1 MMSTAWLTPNDIA
14 EMLQISYEKALDFIK
29 YSGVK
34 FTKIGRQYR
43 VFESSLNAF
52 LAKNTYIDLNH

>member
-1 MMSTAWLTPNDIA
+1 MTIWLTPNDVA
-14 EMLQISYEKALDFIK
+14 RMLQISYEKALDFIK

-43 VFESSLNAF
+43 VAESSLNSF
-52 LAKNTYIDLNH
+52 LTKNTYIDFEV

>member
-52 LAKNTYIDLNH
+52 LAKNTYIDLNL

>member
-52 LAKNTYIDLNH
+52 LAKNTYLDLNH

>member
-1 MMSTAWLTPNDIA
+1 MTAWLTPNDIA
-14 EMLQISYEKALDFIK
+14 EVLQISYEKALDFIK

-43 VFESSLNAF
+43 VSEASLNAF
-52 LAKNTYIDLNH
+52 LLKNTYIDFSI